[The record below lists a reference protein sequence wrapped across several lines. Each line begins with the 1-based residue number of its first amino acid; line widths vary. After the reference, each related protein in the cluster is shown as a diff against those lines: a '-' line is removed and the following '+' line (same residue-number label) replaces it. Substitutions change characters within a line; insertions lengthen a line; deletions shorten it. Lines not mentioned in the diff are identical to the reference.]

1 MKVYYSVIFENV
13 SFISSE
19 LRFTYTQPQCQ
30 ITKIRNPLW
39 QVHLSWRKKS
49 IIHNYSKLLHKSQ
62 WALYLIC
69 WYWTRRFERLAY
81 KGFIGHVMTLW
92 IEFELSSSAT
102 KTDTICVIGIVNVK
116 VVGSIENGERIYAST
131 DRPGKAIPQSHMPVG
146 SFLRKK
152 HALLGMALETK
163 KSKTLD
169 DAHLVK
175 CFVCIVLDV
184 SRKELQE

>member
-1 MKVYYSVIFENV
+1 
-13 SFISSE
+13 
-19 LRFTYTQPQCQ
+19 
-30 ITKIRNPLW
+30 
-39 QVHLSWRKKS
+39 
-49 IIHNYSKLLHKSQ
+49 
-62 WALYLIC
+62 
-69 WYWTRRFERLAY
+69 
-81 KGFIGHVMTLW
+81 MTLW

-184 SRKELQE
+184 SRKELQEEIEDLYQVNEERTAEQIKIANKKTWRSKFLLIS